1 MICWTASDTMST
13 ASSRSCR
20 LASRP
25 LRYHQRTLRAGQHSA
40 LSSNRALAEF
50 RARISDI
57 TLQIMPL
64 AIAEIQQSLRIML
77 HRATEWDYAPE
88 RIGAIGFSAG
98 DRIAIELTIPSDPEI
113 RLAFVASI
121 YGVLFSDM
129 IGDGSVHQLASVFL
143 PVFPHCSWLS
153 LQMIHSA

>member
-1 MICWTASDTMST
+1 MDNLI
-13 ASSRSCR
+13 
-20 LASRP
+20 P
-25 LRYHQRTLRAGQHSA
+25 
-40 LSSNRALAEF
+40 
-50 RARISDI
+50 
-57 TLQIMPL
+57 
-64 AIAEIQQSLRIML
+64 EIQPVNADSLFPGIIEEGQTWLRRWGEQRMIRLYDKAMDDL
-77 HRATEWDYAPE
+77 LDRATEWDYAPE

-143 PVFPHCSWLS
+143 PVFPLCSWLS
-153 LQMIHSA
+153 L